1 MQDIRRSKIAE
12 FVKEKGSAS
21 ISELAT
27 MFGMSEI
34 TIHRDLEYLNKQGVL
49 RRLRGGAVANP
60 TMEEVHYPYRIQ
72 SCVEEKKQIAE
83 AIPDLISE
91 GDTILIDGSTTCI
104 EVARKIKNISNITVF
119 TNSPLILNELINTP
133 NIILYCIGGFY
144 SSETTSFIGS
154 DNEEFISRLNLT
166 KCIIGASAISLE
178 FGVTDPYP
186 QLVSVKRKIIS
197 ASSQVILVADHTKFG
212 RVALEKIAAIE
223 DIDCIVV
230 DSKIDKKVLEEIRTK
245 TKVIVAK

>member
-72 SCVEEKKQIAE
+72 SCVEEKNQIAE

-133 NIILYCIGGFY
+133 NIILYCIGGF
-144 SSETTSFIGS
+144 
-154 DNEEFISRLNLT
+154 
-166 KCIIGASAISLE
+166 
-178 FGVTDPYP
+178 
-186 QLVSVKRKIIS
+186 
-197 ASSQVILVADHTKFG
+197 
-212 RVALEKIAAIE
+212 
-223 DIDCIVV
+223 
-230 DSKIDKKVLEEIRTK
+230 
-245 TKVIVAK
+245 